1 MFLFIITLAFAL
13 GIQIFY
19 ILKEKVLFPID
30 KACMIVYLIIAAI
43 ELGFSIGAMIYIGNR
58 QSALFK
64 LRNSPVTNQNK
75 REKIKTSK
83 EIEQELFFKFPYLRK
98 GNKKIN
104 KDEHIKNN

>member
-1 MFLFIITLAFAL
+1 MFLFVITSVFGI

-19 ILKEKVLFPID
+19 ILKEDVNFPID
-30 KACMIVYLIIAAI
+30 KSCVLVYLII
-43 ELGFSIGAMIYIGNR
+43 SIFEFFISIVAMIYIGNR

-64 LRNSPVTNQNK
+64 LRNSPVSNQNK

-98 GNKKIN
+98 GNN
-104 KDEHIKNN
+104 KDKKYEHIKNN

>member
-1 MFLFIITLAFAL
+1 MILFIITLLFAIA
-13 GIQIFY
+13 IQIFY

-30 KACMIVYLIIAAI
+30 KACMIVYSIIALI
-43 ELGFSIGAMIYIGNR
+43 ELGLSIAAMIYIGNR

-64 LRNSPVTNQNK
+64 LRNSPVSNQNV
-75 REKIKTSK
+75 REKIKSSK

-104 KDEHIKNN
+104 NEEHIKNN